1 MIIFLLVAISRFELI
16 FRLFDVCDIQSFNS
30 KILFIKNEANL
41 DSSLKNLNIDV
52 YKNSEQIIKG
62 INLLRLG
69 NNPVKIDK
77 NDIFKIISK
86 SF

>member
-1 MIIFLLVAISRFELI
+1 MTLKRFELI
-16 FRLFDVCDIQSFNS
+16 FRLFDVGDIQSFNS

-69 NNPVKIDK
+69 NNPVKINK

>member
-1 MIIFLLVAISRFELI
+1 MIKEQRKLFLEL
-16 FRLFDVCDIQSFNS
+16 L
-30 KILFIKNEANL
+30 KILFIKSEANL
-41 DSSLKNLNIDV
+41 DNNLENLNIDV

-69 NNPVKIDK
+69 NNPVKINK